1 MLAGI
6 DAGAGL
12 FDGPAV
18 NVGGEHLHLE
28 ILLQRLHA
36 LLEQDGDG
44 IGFLAGGTAGHPD
57 ADRCARGLV
66 RQKVAG

>member
-12 FDGPAV
+12 LDGPAV
-18 NVGGEHLHLE
+18 NVGGEDLHLE
-28 ILLQRLHA
+28 TLLQRLHV

-44 IGFLAGGTAGHPD
+44 IGLLAGGTAGHPD
-57 ADRCARGLV
+57 ADRCARGL
-66 RQKVAG
+66 AGKESAG